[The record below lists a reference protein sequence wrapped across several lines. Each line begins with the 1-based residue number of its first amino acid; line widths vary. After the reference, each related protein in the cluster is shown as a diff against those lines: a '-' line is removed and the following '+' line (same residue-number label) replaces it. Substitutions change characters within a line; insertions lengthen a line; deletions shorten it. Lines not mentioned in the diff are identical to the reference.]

1 MTEAKTRRALLGLGI
16 AFLLG
21 FVLLPFGWMAAVA
34 LHRSPDFLLRP
45 GGLTLG
51 NFVDILRQQNLHF
64 PDYLRN
70 SAVVS
75 GIAAL
80 VSASLGALAAYA
92 VGRMRPPGRVG
103 LVFGVLALSMFPQ
116 VSIVGYLYR
125 AASSLGWLNT
135 YPALVLPYIAWSMPL
150 ALWIMLSYF
159 GQIPE
164 ELDRA
169 ALVDGAGRFQIFF
182 RVVMP
187 LALPGFLATVLLLF
201 MFSFNEFLFALML
214 TVDYR
219 AQTVPVGIALFQGLH
234 GEVPWGHIMAASC
247 VSCLPVVLIALFLQ
261 RYIVQGL
268 AGGAVKG

>member
-1 MTEAKTRRALLGLGI
+1 VKEELARRTLLGLGI

-21 FVLLPFGWMAAVA
+21 FILIPFGWMVAVA

-45 GGLTLG
+45 GGLTLQ
-51 NFVDILRQQNLHF
+51 NFVDVLKQQSLHF

-75 GIAAL
+75 GVAAV

-92 VGRMRPPGRVG
+92 IGRIRPPGRVG
-103 LVFGVLALSMFPQ
+103 LVLGVLALSMFPQ

-135 YPALVLPYIAWSMPL
+135 YPALILPYIAWSLPL

-159 GQIPE
+159 AQIPE
-164 ELDRA
+164 DLDRA
-169 ALVDGAGRFQIFF
+169 ALVDGAGRLQIFT

-214 TVDYR
+214 TVDSQ

-234 GEVPWGHIMAASC
+234 GETPWGHIMAASC